1 MISLVD
7 KIVRHHQQSLPFVVY
22 SKPNSDTVLGLFQ
35 QNDTLFEVHD
45 YTEKGF
51 VFASFD
57 GSQNYIIPENA
68 SEHCSEDWIA
78 NSETIPPNEVDFGN
92 DTSAQANFQNLVSKG
107 IQDIHTGEIQ
117 KVVVSRKESVAL
129 EHFDLGTTFK
139 KLVAQYRAAFV

>member
-7 KIVRHHQQSLPFVVY
+7 KIVRHQQQSLPFVVY

-57 GSQNYIIPENA
+57 GSQNYIIPENT
-68 SEHCSEDWIA
+68 SEH
-78 NSETIPPNEVDFGN
+78 
-92 DTSAQANFQNLVSKG
+92 
-107 IQDIHTGEIQ
+107 
-117 KVVVSRKESVAL
+117 
-129 EHFDLGTTFK
+129 
-139 KLVAQYRAAFV
+139 